1 MEWLRAKLQD
11 SEQARGS
18 GGARLGAP
26 AGSVWGPSDADWLS
40 AARIGR
46 RRRNAAGDALA
57 EATVRPTPMLLR
69 VMRTPACFASHF
81 GQSSMAS
88 APR

>member
-1 MEWLRAKLQD
+1 MLENLDNEGKHSCFTALCRRPPRRKKMEWLRAKLQE

-40 AARIGR
+40 AAKIGR

-57 EATVRPTPMLLR
+57 QTTVRL
-69 VMRTPACFASHF
+69 
-81 GQSSMAS
+81 
-88 APR
+88 